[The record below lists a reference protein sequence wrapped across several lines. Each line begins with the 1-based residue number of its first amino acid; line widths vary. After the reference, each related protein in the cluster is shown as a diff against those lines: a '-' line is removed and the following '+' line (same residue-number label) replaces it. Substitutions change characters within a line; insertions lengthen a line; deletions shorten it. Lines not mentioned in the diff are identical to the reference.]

1 MFTPDHLVFIAN
13 GLGFIAFLVLSL
25 VCLLRKPRL
34 VGLGIF
40 LGIASLAY
48 GALVVA
54 LLLYVF

>member
-13 GLGFIAFLVLSL
+13 GLGFIAFLALSL
-25 VCLLRKPRL
+25 VCLLCKPRL

-54 LLLYVF
+54 LLLFVL